1 MSESEHSTA
10 IVPFKESNFKM
21 PNFKGREQHM
31 MAQWETLIK
40 TTNLDIK
47 DHVDKESTKAIS
59 NIMHSVT
66 AGSRKVADDQQDLH
80 KINLGIKAFNKKIE
94 LERRIRY
101 MATNEGVISRD
112 EMLEKL
118 ELLNQNL
125 NLLSAET
132 DEEVEAYS
140 GEEVDGEVHP
150 MKRNHKNRRSVDA
163 IHSLENKLGLPVS
176 NNNDRVMNYKEK
188 LHVPK
193 EQLLKSQESAEQFI
207 TKMKQQQKQL
217 ISNRNQR
224 QRRQASKTQTIMDS
238 NSHKKK
244 EFKEKQKEKV
254 LERVEEHKQQL
265 NKVKEVRAAREQNYA
280 LYKRNEKKTKRL
292 HEKIEDKY
300 NRDILMPEL
309 ERKKKNLG
317 NFTFFN
323 LLILL
328 I

>member
-10 IVPFKESNFKM
+10 IVPFKETNFKM

-31 MAQWETLIK
+31 KAQWDTLIK

-47 DHVDKESTKAIS
+47 DHVDKESTKAVS
-59 NIMHSVT
+59 KIMHSIT
-66 AGSRKVADDQQDLH
+66 GGSREVAADQKDLR
-80 KINLGIKAFNKKIE
+80 KINVGIKAFNKKIE

-112 EMLEKL
+112 EMQEKL

-125 NLLSAET
+125 NLLAAET
-132 DEEVEAYS
+132 DEEVEAFD
-140 GEEVDGEVHP
+140 GEEVDGELHP
-150 MKRNHKNRRSVDA
+150 MKRNINNRRSVDD
-163 IHSLENKLGLPVS
+163 IHTLENKLGLPVS
-176 NNNDRVMNYKEK
+176 DHNDRVMNYKEK

-193 EQLLKSQESAEQFI
+193 EVLMKSQESAEQFV
-207 TKMKQQQKQL
+207 TKMKLQQKEL

-238 NSHKKK
+238 TSHKKK

-254 LERVEEHKQQL
+254 LERIEEHKQQL
-265 NKVKEVRAAREQNYA
+265 NKVKEVRAAREQNYI
-280 LYKRNEKKTKRL
+280 LYKKNEKKTKRL
-292 HEKIEDKY
+292 YEKIEDKY

-317 NFTFFN
+317 NFAFFN
-323 LLILL
+323 LVIFLI
-328 I
+328 